1 MAAAGKR
8 KELEQIVGLE
18 IGREMSARTILF
30 HQAIADVVGV
40 SVTDMKCLDYI
51 HRGEDV
57 SAGDLARLTGLTTGA
72 ITAAVD
78 RLEKADLAWRERSAS
93 DRRKVYIRLCDSPAA
108 KKLFPIYE
116 SLGREMAQLVTRY
129 STRELETIHD
139 FCLRCIEIIKHQT
152 DAVQALTKQQT

>member
-1 MAAAGKR
+1 MLASRKR

-51 HRGEDV
+51 HRGENI

-78 RLEKADLAWRERSAS
+78 RLEKAGLARRERSAT
-93 DRRKVYIRLCDSPAA
+93 DRRKVYIRLCNSPVA
-108 KKLFPIYE
+108 KKILPIYE
-116 SLGREMAQLVTRY
+116 ALGREMAQLVTCY

-139 FCLRCIEIIKHQT
+139 FCLRCVEIIRRQT
-152 DAVQALTKQQT
+152 EAVQNLVK